1 MIEQADALPE
11 RKRKMVTE
19 DTILHRAIVNPDV
32 QRIQDQLKAKD
43 KARKVAID
51 GKLHKPSGDRKRT

>member
-1 MIEQADALPE
+1 
-11 RKRKMVTE
+11 MVTE

-43 KARKVAID
+43 KARKAATD
-51 GKLHKPSGDRKRT
+51 GKLHRSNSNRKRT